1 MFYKDLST
9 ERKFRVLDVNFLKKD
24 SLKYLFF
31 RLDYCNSFLSGCFK
45 NSLKNSQL
53 IHNAKWDYKE

>member
-9 ERKFRVLDVNFLKKD
+9 ERKFHVLDVNFLKKD

-31 RLDYCNSFLSGCFK
+31 
-45 NSLKNSQL
+45 
-53 IHNAKWDYKE
+53 

>member
-24 SLKYLFF
+24 SLKYLFLGWTIVIHF
-31 RLDYCNSFLSGCFK
+31 YQVV
-45 NSLKNSQL
+45 LKTP
-53 IHNAKWDYKE
+53 

>member
-9 ERKFRVLDVNFLKKD
+9 ERKFRVLDVNFLKTD

-31 RLDYCNSFLSGCFK
+31 RLDYCN
-45 NSLKNSQL
+45 
-53 IHNAKWDYKE
+53 